1 MSCSNDDDN
10 TMVTPVGA
18 PELISPE
25 DGTSIVLD
33 PLYNAN
39 PALTLVWNHAGY
51 SVSTAVTYNIEAVMH
66 NAEGSFEGAILA
78 AAPTNNRVTTLTV
91 QQLNEVAISAGL
103 TAFEEG
109 QLDLRVV
116 ATLGDNAN
124 LRMESNAITINVT
137 PYSAVEPVLFL
148 VGAPQAYYDLNAWS
162 PETAMPM
169 RYIGDGTTKVFE
181 AYVKVGTNGDGTPEG
196 LKFAGVQG
204 TWGEVDAAGNYGMGA
219 TEGTLVNSGG
229 ASDIKPGATDGPGL
243 YYIQV
248 DLDEMTYK
256 SVKMDWGI
264 IGSATAGA
272 WASETPMAYDFAT
285 NKYTI
290 STSLAD
296 GELKFRSANS
306 GTAIYGDEWKF
317 NVGNSDPKVTYNAAA
332 PNFAI
337 TAGTYNL
344 ELIINFDGTAVVNG
358 L

>member
-124 LRMESNAITINVT
+124 LRMESNPITINVT
-137 PYSAVEPVLFL
+137 PYSAVEPVLYL
-148 VGAPQAYYDLNAWS
+148 VGQVQSYYGLNGWDNA
-162 PETAMPM
+162 TAIPM
-169 RYIGDGTTKVFE
+169 RYIGDGTTKLFE
-181 AYVKVGTNGDGTPEG
+181 AYVKAATGDGF
-196 LKFAGVQG
+196 KFIGEQG
-204 TWGEVDAAGNYGMGA
+204 TWDNGNYGTVGGVQDGNL
-219 TEGTLVNSGG
+219 ENSGG
-229 ASDIKPGATDGPGL
+229 SGDIKIAEADGAGL
-243 YYIQV
+243 YYIKV

-296 GELKFRSANS
+296 GELKFRSANTGNFIYAGES
-306 GTAIYGDEWKF
+306 GSEWKF